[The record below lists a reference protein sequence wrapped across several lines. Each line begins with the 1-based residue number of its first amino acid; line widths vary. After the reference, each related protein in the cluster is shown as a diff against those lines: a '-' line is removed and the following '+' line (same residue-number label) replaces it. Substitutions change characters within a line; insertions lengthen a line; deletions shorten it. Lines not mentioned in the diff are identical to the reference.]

1 MGFALGGSSLGN
13 LAAGSAFGRTLR
25 YAPRRKRAP
34 RRRLPVTLSARGRV
48 QCGSRLWVAVKRV
61 TQSEVAAMDYDAD
74 KVDDAVLALFTLTV
88 HEEDEFGARAWK
100 GHDWET
106 LNRLHEK
113 GFISDPVSKA
123 KSVVV
128 TPKGLAKGRE
138 LFAKL
143 FSRNR

>member
-1 MGFALGGSSLGN
+1 MLD
-13 LAAGSAFGRTLR
+13 
-25 YAPRRKRAP
+25 
-34 RRRLPVTLSARGRV
+34 SARV
-48 QCGSRLWVAVKRV
+48 
-61 TQSEVAAMDYDAD
+61 EAMDYDAD
-74 KVDDAVLALFTLTV
+74 KIDDAVLALLTLTV

-113 GFISDPVSKA
+113 GFIGNPVSKA

-128 TPKGLAKGRE
+128 TPRGLAQGRE

-143 FSRNR
+143 FSRNS